1 MSDLKAG
8 ANAKVDPVDDSSSRE
23 PVAVSAQAAVA
34 RIRTRPSYAAA
45 FECIGA
51 NCEDTCCKGWP
62 IPLDQA
68 TFKQYRSFPDE
79 KLGSV
84 VTQYVKIAV
93 KAPPSHFAKIV
104 QTASGACPF
113 FNADR
118 MCDIQ
123 KEYGP
128 KLLSTTCSTY
138 PRALNRVHGVLE
150 GSLLLSCPE
159 AARNVLL
166 DPYVLERAGDLE
178 AGEFRTDSVVCLA
191 NHQTASIQKPYDFFD
206 AVQQALIFTV
216 RDRSRPLWQRL
227 LLIGSL
233 CKSLDEVSTDEA
245 EAKIPEILDDHR
257 GALGHNL
264 LRAELESIPAQPA
277 LQLNVFLRLTD
288 ERVRDKTSG
297 VRFRDTFWTF
307 VEGIGSAVEAAPGA
321 DIERY
326 LEAEQRYHRPFFADR
341 PFILENFLVNYIF
354 QNLFPFGRENTLR
367 STPRRIFQEYV
378 LLATQFAWINTL
390 LIGTAGHYRQEFAE
404 EHVVHVVQ
412 SFCREVEHNAFVL
425 LSMVELMAHL
435 KLDNLP
441 GMAMLLKH

>member
-1 MSDLKAG
+1 VGHTMSNFKAD
-8 ANAKVDPVDDSSSRE
+8 ANAKVDAASSRVQSLE
-23 PVAVSAQAAVA
+23 ANVTA
-34 RIRTRPSYAAA
+34 RPSYAAA

-51 NCEDTCCKGWP
+51 SCEDTCCKGWP

-68 TFKQYRSFPDE
+68 TYKQYRSFPEDR
-79 KLGSV
+79 LGSV

-93 KAPPSHFAKIV
+93 NAPPSHFAKIA
-104 QTASGACPF
+104 QAASGACPF
-113 FNADR
+113 FNADH

-166 DPYVLERAGDLE
+166 DPYLLERAGDLD
-178 AGEFRTDSVVCLA
+178 AGQFRTDRVVRLA
-191 NHQTASIQKPYDFFD
+191 SNQTASIQKPYDFFD
-206 AVQQALIFTV
+206 AVRQALIRTV

-245 EAKIPEILDDHR
+245 EAKVPAILDDHR
-257 GALGHNL
+257 RALEQNL
-264 LRAELESIPAQPA
+264 LRAELESIPAQPG
-277 LQLNVFLRLTD
+277 LQLNLFLRLTD

-307 VEGIGSAVEAAPGA
+307 VEGIGSAGEAAPGA

-326 LEAEQRYHRPFFADR
+326 LEAEERYHRPFFTDR
-341 PFILENFLVNYIF
+341 PYILENFLLNYIF
-354 QNLFPFGRENTLR
+354 QSLFPFGRENTLR
-367 STPRRIFQEYV
+367 STPRRIFEEYV

-390 LIGTAGHYRQEFAE
+390 LIGTAGHYKQEFAE

-412 SFCREVEHNAFVL
+412 SFCREVEHNAYVL
-425 LSMVELMAHL
+425 ISMVELMAHL

-441 GMAMLLKH
+441 GISMLLKH

>member
-1 MSDLKAG
+1 MSNLKAD
-8 ANAKVDPVDDSSSRE
+8 ANAKVGSVSSRAQGPFPVQA
-23 PVAVSAQAAVA
+23 PVANVTA
-34 RIRTRPSYAAA
+34 RPSYAAA

-51 NCEDTCCKGWP
+51 SCEDTCCKGWP

-68 TFKQYRSFPDE
+68 TYKQYRGFPDE
-79 KLGSV
+79 RLGSV

-93 KAPPSHFAKIV
+93 NAPASHFAKIV
-104 QTASGACPF
+104 QTESGACPF
-113 FNADR
+113 FNTDR
-118 MCDIQ
+118 MCDIHKQ
-123 KEYGP
+123 YGA

-166 DPYVLERAGDLE
+166 DPYIFEGTGDLD
-178 AGEFRTDSVVCLA
+178 AGKFRTDSVVRLA
-191 NHQTASIQKPYDFFD
+191 NNRTASIQKPYAFFD
-206 AVQQALIFTV
+206 GVQQALILTV

-233 CKSLDEVSTDEA
+233 CKSLDEVLTDEA
-245 EAKIPEILDDHR
+245 EAKVPVILDDHR
-257 GALGHNL
+257 RALEGNL
-264 LRAELESIPAQPA
+264 LRAELEGIPAQPA
-277 LQLNVFLRLTD
+277 LQLNIFLRLTD

-297 VRFRDTFWTF
+297 ARFRDMFWTF
-307 VEGIGSAVEAAPGA
+307 VEGIGSAVEAEPGA

-326 LEAEQRYHRPFFADR
+326 LEAEERYHRPFFACR
-341 PFILENFLVNYIF
+341 PYILENFLVNYLF

-367 STPRRIFQEYV
+367 STPRRIFEEYV

-390 LIGTAGHYRQEFAE
+390 LIGTAGYAKQEFAE

-412 SFCREVEHNAFVL
+412 SFCREVEHNPYVL
-425 LSMVELMAHL
+425 ISMVELMAHL
-435 KLDNLP
+435 RLDNLQ
-441 GMAMLLKH
+441 GMAILLKH